1 MNPTEGTTDTSKLD
15 ENGNTESMEIQEL
28 PKIRKLTKAYQNFRK
43 LTQMGRTQI
52 VFTPN
57 MIPFTTDLISYMKQ
71 KIDGWTYIH
80 CDFHLHVY
88 DSKVE
93 QFKIR
98 LENNSHYI
106 VIKEY
111 EFLQKLDDFIQES
124 IGDNWKQGLISIH
137 YGFHL
142 YIDPNNTIQRFKFQL
157 EKDGPEVL
165 IEDKIFLQKL
175 DDFSNNR
182 TKLWIE

>member
-1 MNPTEGTTDTSKLD
+1 MSTFFCSL
-15 ENGNTESMEIQEL
+15 S
-28 PKIRKLTKAYQNFRK
+28 
-43 LTQMGRTQI
+43 
-52 VFTPN
+52 
-57 MIPFTTDLISYMKQ
+57 
-71 KIDGWTYIH
+71 
-80 CDFHLHVY
+80 
-88 DSKVE
+88 
-93 QFKIR
+93 
-98 LENNSHYI
+98 NSHYI

-157 EKDGPEVL
+157 EKDGPEIL
-165 IEDKIFLQKL
+165 IEDKNFLQKL